1 MPCFSVQVHASNCPT
16 DIALSKILF
25 WLNTLI
31 EADRI
36 YNLFC
41 CPNIYSKCHHLS
53 ERDFWDEAPFD
64 WDKYTHLFLDH
75 TKNKF
80 GQILLLSEPYL
91 ALAARKRK
99 SRFHPIP
106 DEPKRNH
113 TLNLPW
119 QFELERYFYG
129 RPLSDPNK
137 GHCHKHFLQLL

>member
-1 MPCFSVQVHASNCPT
+1 MPCFSVQVHESNCPT

-41 CPNIYSKCHHLS
+41 WPNIPENAAISPNETSGMKLLLIG
-53 ERDFWDEAPFD
+53 
-64 WDKYTHLFLDH
+64 DKYTHLFLDH

-91 ALAARKRK
+91 ALGRTKK
-99 SRFHPIP
+99 EIP
-106 DEPKRNH
+106 FSSN
-113 TLNLPW
+113 T
-119 QFELERYFYG
+119 
-129 RPLSDPNK
+129 
-137 GHCHKHFLQLL
+137 